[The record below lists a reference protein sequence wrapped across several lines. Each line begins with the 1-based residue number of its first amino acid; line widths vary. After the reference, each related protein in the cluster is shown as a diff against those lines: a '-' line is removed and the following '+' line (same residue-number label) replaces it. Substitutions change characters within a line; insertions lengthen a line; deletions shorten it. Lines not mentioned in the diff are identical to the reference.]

1 MLSSREPSMAY
12 ISWCRTAIS
21 RGGLGIKEEK
31 METLGRRF
39 DLDRHHVNDGGR
51 VTRQAGVI
59 L

>member
-1 MLSSREPSMAY
+1 MAY